1 MPRLTRKH
9 KTKRACKKCKTC
21 KKTMRKTCR
30 KYCKKCN
37 KKKQRGGAK
46 SGSYVLK
53 PSGYSI
59 KLKPLRG
66 SKSALANPIPY
77 KSYNK

>member
-30 KYCKKCN
+30 KYCKKCGKN
-37 KKKQRGGAK
+37 KQRGGGK
-46 SGSYVLK
+46 SASCVK
-53 PSGYSI
+53 TSGYSI
-59 KLKPLRG
+59 NLQPLRG
-66 SKSALANPIPY
+66 NKSALANPIPY